1 MSVKAYYDGIKHK
14 QKDDVLSSILEA
26 AKSGAI
32 FGGIGG
38 VTSGLIGGE
47 RSLRSIGMRGLG
59 GAAGLAA
66 TAAGGGAL
74 GTAILGA
81 PDQDEKN
88 AYAKRGG
95 LGGAIAGTAAGAGLG
110 YILGAGKLKPWTTA
124 AGRLAREFEAP
135 IDNLIGDQVKKG
147 IQRQS
152 LAGGLAT
159 GAGLGALGGVAGGY
173 MGMNEGM
180 GVDFL
185 HDNPNEIRQR
195 RANVER

>member
-1 MSVKAYYDGIKHK
+1 VKAYYDGMKDK
-14 QKDDVLSSILEA
+14 QKDDALSSVLEA
-26 AKSGAI
+26 AKSGAL

-38 VTSGLIGGE
+38 VTSGILSGQ
-47 RSLRSIGMRGLG
+47 RSLRAIGMRGLG

-74 GTAILGA
+74 GTALLGT
-81 PDQDEKN
+81 PEEGEKN

-95 LGGAIAGTAAGAGLG
+95 LGGAVAGTAAGAGLG
-110 YILGAGKLKPWTTA
+110 YILGAGKLRPLTRA
-124 AGRLAREFEAP
+124 AGRLAREFDAP
-135 IDNLIGDQVKKG
+135 IDNLIGDQVKKQ
-147 IQRQS
+147 IQQRS
-152 LAGGLAT
+152 LAAGLKTAGGL
-159 GAGLGALGGVAGGY
+159 GVMGGLGGGY

-185 HDNPNEIRQR
+185 HEDPDELRQR